1 MCVSAH
7 EDVAVELPLHGACMH
22 TRARV
27 CVCVCMCVIVCD
39 AFRMTLPSPV
49 LLKLMSVDMGSQ
61 IRFVSHTSELIDDS
75 QISWFCVM
83 YRTLTF
89 GVRSSR

>member
-1 MCVSAH
+1 M
-7 EDVAVELPLHGACMH
+7 
-22 TRARV
+22 
-27 CVCVCMCVIVCD
+27 IVCD

-49 LLKLMSVDMGSQ
+49 LLKLMSVAAVDMGSQ